1 MKKKLVGTGLALGL
15 VAGAG
20 AGLILELTGSA
31 GASSGRPAAVSAT
44 VDSTVPGDGADDQ
57 ARPDPSAR
65 LQDVLKPLV
74 DDGTITQEQ
83 ADKVIAALVA
93 AKPDGGHRGGPMG
106 GGARGMGMP
115 GLDTIATTLG
125 VTADEVRTA
134 LQSGQSLADLAVS
147 KGKTAQD
154 LIDAL
159 VKEATAKINE
169 RVTAGDIT
177 QAQAD
182 ERVAK
187 LTEMVTGFVNNTRP
201 AGGPDGDH
209 GFGGPGMGHHGRD
222 DQGDDGND
230 DDGDNAPASATPA
243 SGTVG
248 G

>member
-20 AGLILELTGSA
+20 AGLILELTGSV

-44 VDSTVPGDGADDQ
+44 VDSTVPDSGDSDSD
-57 ARPDPSAR
+57 RPDPSTR
-65 LQDVLKPLV
+65 LTEVLKPLV

-93 AKPDGGHRGGPMG
+93 AKPDGDHRGGPMG
-106 GGARGMGMP
+106 GRGMGM

-134 LQSGQSLADLAVS
+134 LQGGQSLADLAVS

-169 RVTAGDIT
+169 KVASSDLT
-177 QAQAD
+177 QTQAD
-182 ERVAK
+182 ERLAK
-187 LTEMVTGFVNNTRP
+187 LTEMITGLVNNTAP
-201 AGGPDGDH
+201 VGGPNGGH
-209 GFGGPGMGHHGRD
+209 GFGGPGMGHHGTD
-222 DQGDDGND
+222 DQGGTEND
-230 DDGDNAPASATPA
+230 DDGDDGPASTTPA